1 MAAVEKK
8 IRSINLSLFI
18 TTMRKHSFIALLCVA
33 VLCTVQSQAQSQS
46 FEEYKKKATEAYRSY
61 VKEKITAFEN
71 FRAERNKEFASYL
84 QKKWMRY
91 EQQPEV
97 EPPVRPKPVVPDPK
111 DDTTIPSRLPVLT
124 VKPIKKPDEPVDVT
138 VKPLPRNVKPSEALQ
153 FDFYGTRCRVRFA
166 KNKAFA
172 LSDISEQYVAQVW
185 KELVSPDYSTL
196 LDDCIAYRSELK
208 LCDWAYVKFTEQVAK
223 ALFGNGKPN
232 EAALLQA
239 FLLMQSG
246 YDAKVVRFGDE
257 RLMPALSA
265 DNQIYGFTFFVNN
278 GRKYYLLE
286 KIKEKQPI
294 YTYGEM
300 FYDKAQPCALGV
312 LHEQQLPVV
321 QAAHV
326 TRVSSHYPAA
336 RVETRANDNL
346 MAFYNDFPHCDWT
359 VYARTPM
366 TREMRDDV
374 LTPLRAAIQGKGE
387 VEAANILLDFVQT
400 GFAYKTDEQQFGYER
415 PLFVDEVFFYP
426 YCDCEDRAILYV
438 YLVHELLGL
447 DVALLYYPMHLAA
460 AVAFNVP
467 VDGDSMMI
475 NGRKYLVCDPTII
488 SGASVG
494 EAMKRYKN
502 TKATVYTVEY

>member
-1 MAAVEKK
+1 MK
-8 IRSINLSLFI
+8 RQG
-18 TTMRKHSFIALLCVA
+18 FIALLAVA
-33 VLCTVQSQAQSQS
+33 VLCTMQVQAQSKSQS
-46 FEEYKKKATEAYRSY
+46 FEEYKKQAMSAYKSY
-61 VKEKITAFEN
+61 VKEKVTAFEN
-71 FRAERNKEFASYL
+71 FRAQRNKEFASYL
-84 QKKWMRY
+84 KKKWMRY

-111 DDTTIPSRLPVLT
+111 DDATMPSRLPVLT
-124 VKPIKKPDEPVDVT
+124 VKPIKKPDAPVDVT
-138 VKPLPRNVKPSEALQ
+138 VKPIPRDVKPAEALQ

-166 KNKAFA
+166 KNKAFT
-172 LSDISEQYVAQVW
+172 LGDISEQYVSQVW
-185 KELVSPDYSTL
+185 NELVSPDYSTL
-196 LDDCIAYRSELK
+196 LDDCIAYRSELQ
-208 LCDWAYVKFTEQVAK
+208 LCDWAYVKFTESVANT
-223 ALFGNGKPN
+223 LFGSAKPN

-246 YDAKVVRFGDE
+246 YDAKVIRLGSD

-265 DNQIYGFTFFVNN
+265 DNQIYGYTFFVNG
-278 GRKYYLLE
+278 GRRYYLLE

-294 YTYGEM
+294 YTYDEM
-300 FYDKAQPCALGV
+300 FYDKARPCALGV
-312 LHEQQLPVV
+312 PREQQFPVV
-321 QAAHV
+321 KAAATTRASSKYPAAHV
-326 TRVSSHYPAA
+326 
-336 RVETRANDNL
+336 ETNANDNL
-346 MAFYNDFPHCDWT
+346 MAFYNDFPHCEWT

-366 TREMRDDV
+366 TSEMRDEV
-374 LTPLRAAIQGKGE
+374 LSPLRAAIKGKGE
-387 VEAANILLDFVQT
+387 IEAANILLNFVQT
-400 GFAYKTDEQQFGYER
+400 GFKYKTDEEQFGYER
-415 PLFVDEVFFYP
+415 PLFVDEVFYYP

-460 AVAFNVP
+460 AVAFNES

-502 TKATVYTVEY
+502 TEATVYVVEY